1 MEGTINARSRS
12 QTLVQAVKNNDIAR
26 VEELLNTG
34 LDVNMMYPVVESAFL
49 GGTHIVYK
57 TLLTI
62 ACDRNIYREG
72 DNIDMIKLLIN
83 YGADVN
89 KDGRDDHISIDQL
102 SYPPLLECVFR
113 GRKNA
118 TKLLLK
124 NGANPNV
131 QRIHGSQT
139 AIDYYINNY
148 FSLDKYEMVEIF
160 LKYDADPNIQ
170 NELGNTPLHSCVI
183 LGEYEMAK
191 LLLKYGANP
200 DIKNNDGNTP
210 YELSKMGGFFG
221 YSISNQKKIADFIEN
236 QKKTQE
242 AEQKLAFMS
251 SLNSRLGVNAFN
263 KTGYDLYEEIAS
275 RPIEYDHSVYNR
287 ERDERRRDPLTKS
300 KQYSAFMRGVQTN
313 TGPFFENARYEPNI
327 MESIRSHLS
336 NMRPD
341 TRLHKRI
348 DQKSKKK
355 TRKKKRKRKRR

>member
-1 MEGTINARSRS
+1 MESTINARSRS

-34 LDVNMMYPVVESAFL
+34 MDVNKLYPVLEPVWT
-49 GGTHIVYK
+49 GYKIVYK

-62 ACDRNIYREG
+62 ACGINTYIQG
-72 DNIDMIKLLIN
+72 DNINMIKLLIN
-83 YGADVN
+83 RGADVN
-89 KDGRDDHISIDQL
+89 KHGPERFSE
-102 SYPPLLECVFR
+102 PPLIKCLYS
-113 GRKNA
+113 RKDIIE
-118 TKLLLK
+118 LLLK
-124 NGANPNV
+124 NGANPN
-131 QRIHGSQT
+131 IH
-139 AIDYYINNY
+139 NEY
-148 FSLDKYEMVEIF
+148 FRSIPLYHYVDENEYEMVELL
-160 LKYDADPNIQ
+160 LKYHADPNITT
-170 NELGNTPLHSCVI
+170 NDGDTPLHYCVYQ
-183 LGEYEMAK
+183 GRYEIAK

-200 DIKNNDGNTP
+200 DIKNNNGHTA
-210 YELSKMGGFFG
+210 YELSKIDGFA
-221 YSISNQKKIADFIEN
+221 YSTSSKKKIADFIEN

-300 KQYSAFMRGVQTN
+300 KQYSAFMRGIQTN
-313 TGPFFENARYEPNI
+313 TGSFFENARYEPNI
-327 MESIRSHLS
+327 MESIQSHLS

-355 TRKKKRKRKRR
+355 TRKKKRKTKRR